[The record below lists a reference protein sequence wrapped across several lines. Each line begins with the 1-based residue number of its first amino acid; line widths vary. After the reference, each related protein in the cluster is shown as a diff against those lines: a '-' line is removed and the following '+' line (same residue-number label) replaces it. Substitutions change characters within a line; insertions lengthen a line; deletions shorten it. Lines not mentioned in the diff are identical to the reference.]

1 MYKRAVKFR
10 NEPEKDSVL
19 SGYAFRYDEVAE
31 YWGEERMSPDIIVR
45 VDPDC
50 LLLRGHN
57 PDKILG
63 RHGINLEFENKKEG
77 LYFRVLSLP
86 DTELGKETEKL
97 FRMGILNGVSV
108 GFFEKQSRTDENKI
122 LVFEEILLKE
132 ISIVSWPAYDS
143 GRIEKKAE
151 IVYETKKPYKK
162 VSDTKEKP
170 PDLYL

>member
-1 MYKRAVKFR
+1 MLRRAFKFR
-10 NEPEKDSVL
+10 NEPEKDAIF
-19 SGYAFRYDEVAE
+19 SGYAFRYDEIAS
-31 YWGEERMSPDIIVR
+31 YWGEERMSPDLKIN

-63 RHGINLEFENKKEG
+63 RRGKNFQLENKKAG
-77 LYFRVLSLP
+77 LYFRVLWLP
-86 DTELGKETEKL
+86 ETELAKDTETLCKA
-97 FRMGILNGVSV
+97 GILEGVSV
-108 GFFEKQSRTDENKI
+108 GFFDQKSRMENKV

-151 IVYETKKPYKK
+151 ITYLDKKPYKK
-162 VSDTKEKP
+162 VTDTKEKP